1 MVGARQ
7 QDAAHGGDQHQQ
19 VELFAVIRIADQPR
33 IREGAGRQ
41 TRQQHQPG
49 VEHRVTVNPQQR
61 VTSIGPAWPTKYS
74 ESSARLRPITVRVA
88 LIKWSRRHAMPSIT
102 TTTVNPTIN
111 SGSSAISC

>member
-33 IREGAGRQ
+33 IGEGAGRQ

-49 VEHRVTVNPQQR
+49 VEHRVTVNSQQR
-61 VTSIGPAWPTKYS
+61 GDVHWACLADKVQRKQRQVETDHGQGGVDK
-74 ESSARLRPITVRVA
+74 VVA
-88 LIKWSRRHAMPSIT
+88 SPRNA
-102 TTTVNPTIN
+102 
-111 SGSSAISC
+111 